1 LSTLAV
7 EGTGPGHDAHGAS
20 ALRWA
25 DLVLLAA
32 ALPVFA
38 LAGWPMLGYAVAAAA
53 WLAQR
58 AIRHI
63 VSRRSAGALAAGDR
77 RSAMGLLAAST
88 LGRVWLVMLAVL
100 LIGLLADRED
110 GLAAA
115 LLATALFTTY
125 LCSAALERMLGPHD
139 GGRP

>member
-1 LSTLAV
+1 
-7 EGTGPGHDAHGAS
+7 
-20 ALRWA
+20 LRWA

-32 ALPVFA
+32 ALPIFLVA
-38 LAGWPMLGYAVAAAA
+38 DWPLLGYVVGAGA

-58 AIRHI
+58 GIR
-63 VSRRSAGALAAGDR
+63 VLLARRSAGALAAGDR

-100 LIGLLADRED
+100 LVGLLGDRDD

-115 LLATALFTTY
+115 VLAAALFTVY
-125 LCSAALERMLGPHD
+125 LAGEGLARILG
-139 GGRP
+139 GGDR